1 MSAGIDSDP
10 RFGILFYWDLIYS
23 VTLTLTLVLSI
34 LGSLDIDWDQRVRS
48 SELFLLFL
56 IIWFTQRREFT
67 RKYILKKEF
76 IIRDINL
83 AEYRSRIHIFRIAN
97 QRKPG
102 FLLSSGGDFY
112 PASGAR
118 GQNIGEWMIC
128 GIETWDIGKSILVS
142 IWQKS

>member
-34 LGSLDIDWDQRVRS
+34 LGSLDIDWDHRVRS

-83 AEYRSRIHIFRIAN
+83 PEYRSRIHIFRIAN
-97 QRKPG
+97 QR
-102 FLLSSGGDFY
+102 SSFPPSAGDIY
-112 PASGAR
+112 SASGAR
-118 GQNIGEWMIC
+118 EQNIGEWMIC
-128 GIETWDIGKSILVS
+128 GIETWDIRKSILVS